1 MEIRDLRDFLPDIS
15 PRRGF
20 SSLCSFCGPR
30 SFPITACPLALMG
43 KMTWANFH
51 YILNYPLAL
60 TAFKNSFYL
69 SVGSATVVM
78 LLTSVIAW
86 ITVQSKLQGSTT
98 G

>member
-1 MEIRDLRDFLPDIS
+1 
-15 PRRGF
+15 
-20 SSLCSFCGPR
+20 
-30 SFPITACPLALMG
+30 
-43 KMTWANFH
+43 MTWANFQ

-86 ITVQSKLQGSTT
+86 VTVKTKLPGRALLDNMTFIDRHARESFW